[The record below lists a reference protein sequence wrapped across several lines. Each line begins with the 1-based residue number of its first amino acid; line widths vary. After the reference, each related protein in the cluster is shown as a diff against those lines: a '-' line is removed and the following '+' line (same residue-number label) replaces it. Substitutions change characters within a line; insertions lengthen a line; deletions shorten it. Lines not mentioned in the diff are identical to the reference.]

1 VGHHPRSDIR
11 LSLTA
16 DVKPAVPITATIRL
30 DLAFYP
36 WRTVLA
42 GFDEPAAHVYYT
54 SAFFTTDYFATCKFR
69 PCKV

>member
-1 VGHHPRSDIR
+1 VGHHLRSDIR

-36 WRTVLA
+36 WRTVIA
-42 GFDEPAAHVYYT
+42 SFDEPAPHYFYT
-54 SAFFTTDYFATCKFR
+54 RAFLAIDNLTICEPWTC
-69 PCKV
+69 

>member
-36 WRTVLA
+36 QRTVLA
-42 GFDEPAAHVYYT
+42 GFDEPAAHFFYT
-54 SAFFTTDYFATCKFR
+54 SAFPTADYFSICKFR
-69 PCKV
+69 TCEV

>member
-1 VGHHPRSDIR
+1 MGHRPRSDIR

-30 DLAFYP
+30 DLAFNP

-42 GFDEPAAHVYYT
+42 DFDEPAAPFSYT
-54 SAFFTTDYFATCKFR
+54 RPFLATDYLAICE
-69 PCKV
+69 P

>member
-1 VGHHPRSDIR
+1 VGRHQGSDIR

-42 GFDEPAAHVYYT
+42 GFDEPATHFFYAG
-54 SAFFTTDYFATCKFR
+54 AFLATDYFAICEFWTC
-69 PCKV
+69 

>member
-30 DLAFYP
+30 DLAFHP

-42 GFDEPAAHVYYT
+42 SFDGAAAH
-54 SAFFTTDYFATCKFR
+54 FFDIRAYLATDYFAIGEPRTC
-69 PCKV
+69 